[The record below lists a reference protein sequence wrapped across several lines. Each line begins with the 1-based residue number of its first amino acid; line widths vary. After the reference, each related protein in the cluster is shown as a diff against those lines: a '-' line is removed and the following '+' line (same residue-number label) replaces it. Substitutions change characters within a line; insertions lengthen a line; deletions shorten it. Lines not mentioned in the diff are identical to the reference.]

1 MSHTTAPPP
10 QLDTDVIKKDSVTSS
25 HVFSLRKVTTF
36 LAEIYGFDVDDA
48 LRQLGLHN
56 FPVEKVVKEKKPRA
70 PSEAKVKLLAEFEEL
85 GLTSIDTSL
94 SIKELRKTLR
104 KFKEDAKAAKQS
116 EKSDAKAASE
126 RTRLLKNA
134 TGLIPKME
142 MLDVAPPT
150 EDELDAMP
158 IEELTAFVA
167 DTRDAIKT
175 YKQTKAAEKALAAE
189 EKKTAAEAKK
199 TAAEAKKTERAAEKA
214 AKTEKKAERAAQKK
228 AKIDELIAK
237 IQTHL
242 PDYVAPEDPKIGD
255 LNKKLKECSPAETR
269 PRGRPK
275 NKVSAATDDSDE
287 DGTTKE
293 VKPKKKRGRPAKTN
307 KVVESVGNDLIAALV
322 KQAAEAS
329 TDEDSA
335 PTTSAPTT
343 DLNKTPTPTPERPL
357 ELELEQEEE
366 EEEEEET
373 LYEWEHDE
381 QILLKNTPEDLPGY
395 IYRHTAE
402 STDPAATTLPFAHWT
417 GPLICLL

>member
-10 QLDTDVIKKDSVTSS
+10 HLDTDVIKKDSVPFTHDSA
-25 HVFSLRKVTTF
+25 VQVTKF
-36 LAEIYGFDVDDA
+36 LAGIYGFNVDDA

-56 FPVEKVVKEKKPRA
+56 IPVEKVVKEKKPSA
-70 PSEAKVKLLAEFEEL
+70 TKMKLLAEFEEL

-94 SIKELRKTLR
+94 SIAELRRTLAG
-104 KFKEDAKAAKQS
+104 FKKDAKAAT
-116 EKSDAKAASE
+116 E
-126 RTRLLKNA
+126 RTRLLNTA

-142 MLDVAPPT
+142 MLDVSPPT
-150 EDELDAMP
+150 QDELDAMP

-167 DTRDAIKT
+167 DTKDAIKT
-175 YKQTKAAEKALAAE
+175 YKQTKAAEKALAD
-189 EKKTAAEAKK
+189 EAKK
-199 TAAEAKKTERAAEKA
+199 AAKAEKALADEAKKAAKAAEMAAKTEEKVAKAAEKA
-214 AKTEKKAERAAQKK
+214 AKAEKKAERAAQKK

-242 PDYVAPEDPKIGD
+242 PDYVAPEDPKIGE
-255 LNKKLKECSPAETR
+255 LNKLLKECSPAQTR

-275 NKVSAATDDSDE
+275 KVSAATDDSDE
-287 DGTTKE
+287 DDTPKE

-335 PTTSAPTT
+335 HATYEPPTT
-343 DLNKTPTPTPERPL
+343 DLNKTPTPTPEKP
-357 ELELEQEEE
+357 LELEQEEEDE

-373 LYEWEHDE
+373 LYEWTYDH
-381 QILLKNTPEDLPGY
+381 QIHLKNTPEDLPGY

-402 STDPAATTLPFAHWT
+402 STNAAATTLPFAHWT
-417 GPLICLL
+417 GTLLCLL